1 MIKRIGSFLLML
13 SLLLSLF
20 CGCAD
25 FTASNNGDIATKA
38 TATKAEIG
46 VGGKDD
52 TNTLPGNETQ
62 PLPGGNFQ
70 IHFIDVGQA
79 DAALVICNGKTMLID
94 GGNKEDSNL
103 IYSYLKKQNIS
114 YLDYVVCTH
123 AHEDHVG
130 GLAGALTAADA
141 GVVFSPV
148 TQYNS
153 KAFSDFV
160 KKANDRG
167 RQLTVPHAGDR
178 FALGG
183 ATVTVLGPVKE
194 YEEPNDTSIVLRIV
208 YGETSFLFTGDM
220 ESTAEADLLESGA
233 TLKSTLL
240 KVGHHGSSTST
251 SYRFLREV
259 APKYGVISVGTDN
272 SYGHPTETVLS
283 RLRDADV
290 TLYRTDY
297 CGDVICTSDGKTL
310 SFQIKKGEPMLAD
323 PSETTGV
330 SEYACIGNLESKKY
344 HRLDCS
350 TLPKEENRI
359 YFTSVEEAEEKGYTP
374 CGRCKP

>member
-13 SLLLSLF
+13 ALVLSLF
-20 CGCAD
+20 CGCGD
-25 FTASNNGDIATKA
+25 LSSFSNGEDATKA
-38 TATKAEIG
+38 A
-46 VGGKDD
+46 GKKPTGTTEKSD
-52 TNTLPGNETQ
+52 PQ
-62 PLPGGNFQ
+62 PIPGGSFQ

-79 DAALVICNGKTMLID
+79 DAALVICDGKTMLID

-130 GLAGALTAADA
+130 GLSGALTAADA

-148 TQYNS
+148 TQYDSN
-153 KAFSDFV
+153 AFSDFV

-167 RQLTVPHAGDR
+167 RKLTVPSAGDR
-178 FALGG
+178 FTLGS

-194 YEEPNDTSIVLRIV
+194 YEETNDTSIVLRIV
-208 YGETSFLFTGDM
+208 YGDTSFLFTGDM

-272 SYGHPTETVLS
+272 SYGHPTESVLS
-283 RLRDADV
+283 RLNDADV
-290 TLYRTDY
+290 TLYRTDL
-297 CGDVICTSDGKTL
+297 CGDIICTSNGKTL
-310 SFQIKKGEPMLAD
+310 SFQIKKGEPTLAD

-350 TLPKEENRI
+350 SLPKEANRI
-359 YFTSVEEAEEKGYTP
+359 YFTSIEEAEEKGYTP
-374 CGRCKP
+374 CGLCKP